1 MLNNPNLIST
11 STKYEIAR
19 AFVITFAEKNIHKLK
34 LGYNNNRFCVISIL
48 TNSVKITHY
57 FNNGD
62 YSTGLFP
69 LNSSDL
75 RYNSTSAQ
83 NLEYMLRSNKAF
95 YESFLNNLNR
105 IRNTNSDLILNEI

>member
-1 MLNNPNLIST
+1 MLNTSNLIST

-19 AFVITFAEKNIHKLK
+19 AFIITLAEKNVNKLR
-34 LGYNNNRFCVISIL
+34 LGYNNNKFCIISVL
-48 TNSVKITHY
+48 KNSVKITHY

-69 LNSSDL
+69 LNPSNI
-75 RYNSTSAQ
+75 RYNSASAQ
-83 NLEYMLRSNKAF
+83 ILEYMLKSNKKF
-95 YESFLNNLNR
+95 YESFINNLNH